1 MSYFL
6 VYVTTSS
13 KNEATNI
20 AEVVVKGRQAACA
33 NILGKSTSI
42 YNWEGELKTE
52 IETVL
57 LLKTTTEKLDPLI
70 KRLKQIHSYECPCII
85 AMGIQQ
91 GNTDFLNWIAEEVS

>member
-13 KNEATNI
+13 ENEAKKI
-20 AEVVVKGRQAACA
+20 AQVVVTARQAACA

-42 YNWEGELKTE
+42 YNWEGELKIET
-52 IETVL
+52 ETVL

-70 KRLKQIHSYECPCII
+70 KRLKQIHSYECPCVI
-85 AMGIQQ
+85 ALGIQQ
-91 GNTDFLNWIAEEVS
+91 GNADFLNWIAKEVS

>member
-13 KNEATNI
+13 ENEAKKI
-20 AEVVVKGRQAACA
+20 AQVVVTGRQAACA

-42 YNWEGELKTE
+42 YNWAGELKTE
-52 IETVL
+52 TETVL
-57 LLKTTTEKLDPLI
+57 LLKTTTEKLDALI

-85 AMGIQQ
+85 ALGIQQ
-91 GNTDFLNWIAEEVS
+91 GNVDFLNWIAKEVS

>member
-13 KNEATNI
+13 QSEATNI

-42 YNWEGELKTE
+42 YNWEGALKTE
-52 IETVL
+52 TETVL
-57 LLKTTTEKLDPLI
+57 LLKTTTEKLDALI
-70 KRLKQIHSYECPCII
+70 NRLKQIHSYECPCII
-85 AMGIQQ
+85 ALGIQQ
-91 GNTDFLNWIAEEVS
+91 VNADFLNWITNEVS

>member
-13 KNEATNI
+13 HNEASNI
-20 AEVVVKGRQAACA
+20 AEMVVTERQAACA

-52 IETVL
+52 TETVL

-85 AMGIQQ
+85 AMDIQQ

>member
-13 KNEATNI
+13 ENEATNI
-20 AEVVVKGRQAACA
+20 AEVVVKGRHAACA

-52 IETVL
+52 TETVL
-57 LLKTTTEKLDPLI
+57 LLKTTTAKLDPLI
-70 KRLKQIHSYECPCII
+70 KMLKQIHSYECPCII
-85 AMGIQQ
+85 ALGIQQ
-91 GNTDFLNWIAEEVS
+91 GNAEFLNWIAKEVS

>member
-13 KNEATNI
+13 ENEATNI

-52 IETVL
+52 TETVL

-85 AMGIQQ
+85 ALSIPQ
-91 GNTDFLNWIAEEVS
+91 GNADFLNWIAKEVS

>member
-13 KNEATNI
+13 ENEAKKI
-20 AEVVVKGRQAACA
+20 AHVVVKARQAACA

-42 YNWEGELKTE
+42 YNWEGKLHSET
-52 IETVL
+52 ETVL
-57 LLKTTTEKLDPLI
+57 ILKTTTEKLDPLI

-85 AMGIQQ
+85 ALGIQH
-91 GNTDFLNWIAEEVS
+91 GNSKFLDWIAKEVS

>member
-13 KNEATNI
+13 ENEAKKI
-20 AEVVVKGRQAACA
+20 AQVVVTARQAACA

-52 IETVL
+52 TETVL

-85 AMGIQQ
+85 ALGIQQ
-91 GNTDFLNWIAEEVS
+91 GNVDFLNWISKEVS

>member
-13 KNEATNI
+13 QNEATNI

-33 NILGKSTSI
+33 NIIGKSTSI

-52 IETVL
+52 TETVL
-57 LLKTTTEKLDPLI
+57 LLKTTTEKLDPLV

>member
-13 KNEATNI
+13 QNEATNI
-20 AEVVVKGRQAACA
+20 AEVVVKERQAACA
-33 NILGKSTSI
+33 NILGKNTSI

-52 IETVL
+52 TETVL

-70 KRLKQIHSYECPCII
+70 KKLKQIHSYECPCII
-85 AMGIQQ
+85 ALSIPQ
-91 GNTDFLNWIAEEVS
+91 GNADFLNWIAKEVS

>member
-13 KNEATNI
+13 ENEAKKI
-20 AEVVVKGRQAACA
+20 AQVLVTGRQAACA

-52 IETVL
+52 TETVL

-85 AMGIQQ
+85 ALGIQQ
-91 GNTDFLNWIAEEVS
+91 GNDVFLNWIAKEVS

>member
-13 KNEATNI
+13 ENEAKKI
-20 AEVVVKGRQAACA
+20 AQVLVTGRQAACA

-52 IETVL
+52 TETVL

-85 AMGIQQ
+85 ALGIQK
-91 GNTDFLNWIAEEVS
+91 GNTDFLNWISKEVS

>member
-13 KNEATNI
+13 ENEATNI
-20 AEVVVKGRQAACA
+20 AETVVTGRQAACA

-57 LLKTTTEKLDPLI
+57 LLKTTTEKLDP
-70 KRLKQIHSYECPCII
+70 
-85 AMGIQQ
+85 
-91 GNTDFLNWIAEEVS
+91 FLRT

>member
-13 KNEATNI
+13 ENEATNI
-20 AEVVVKGRQAACA
+20 AEVVVKERQAACA

-52 IETVL
+52 TETVL
-57 LLKTTTEKLDPLI
+57 LLKTTTEKLEPLI

-85 AMGIQQ
+85 ALGIQQ
-91 GNTDFLNWIAEEVS
+91 GNAEFLNWVAKELS

>member
-13 KNEATNI
+13 EKEATNI
-20 AEVVVKGRQAACA
+20 AELVVKGRLAACA

>member
-13 KNEATNI
+13 HNEASNI
-20 AEVVVKGRQAACA
+20 AEMVVTERQAACA

-52 IETVL
+52 TETVL

-85 AMGIQQ
+85 AMDIQQ
-91 GNTDFLNWIAEEVS
+91 GNTDFLNWIAEEIS